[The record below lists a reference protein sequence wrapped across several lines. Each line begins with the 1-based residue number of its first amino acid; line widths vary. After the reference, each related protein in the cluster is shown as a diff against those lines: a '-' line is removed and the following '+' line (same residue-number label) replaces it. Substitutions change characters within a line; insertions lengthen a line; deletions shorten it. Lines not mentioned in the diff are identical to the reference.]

1 MPGATAARNKPT
13 RYSVYTSRVELFQI
27 DDDGRLFI
35 SAVIERWNVVASRDV
50 DVVIDLEAGLDLC
63 IPTQSN
69 HCLYVYFPFDDD
81 DRELPSLTKLKAIAA
96 LGATLIASGHRV
108 LVHCSTG
115 FNRSALVAGLILT
128 ETGLPGRD
136 ALARVRERRPG
147 ALFNETFAEFLA
159 RQNMD

>member
-1 MPGATAARNKPT
+1 
-13 RYSVYTSRVELFQI
+13 VELFQI

-35 SAVIERWNVVASRDV
+35 SAAIERWNVVASRDV

-81 DRELPSLTKLKAIAA
+81 DRELPSLTKLKAIAE
-96 LGATLIASGHRV
+96 LGASLIASGHRV
-108 LVHCSTG
+108 LAHCSTG

-128 ETGLPGRD
+128 AMGMPGRD
-136 ALARVRERRPG
+136 ALARVRDRRPG
-147 ALFNETFAEFLA
+147 ALFNDTFADFLA
-159 RQNMD
+159 QHNQM